1 MTRAGFKLGPAA
13 ISLVLV
19 GIAILLLV
27 PLMRSSSAVPV
38 ASEQLSQESREFQY
52 KQWKENFKAAD
63 PAYQA
68 MCDQALQ
75 NYKGN
80 GQFQQDMFVF
90 YNVFK
95 YWPMEGK
102 KGFYVDSG
110 TNDPIAGSNSLFYD
124 KCLGWDG
131 ICVEPQEVWHQII
144 ADARSCYLFKGCLA
158 SHSTS
163 AVMQGDG
170 QMAQAVFT
178 NDTAAAAG
186 SVQCATLKD
195 ILASQGH
202 SSIDFW
208 SLDVEG
214 AEIDVL
220 SSFDFE
226 DVSVKSILIEDFWVI
241 QRDLD
246 YLLTS
251 NGFLKYRQLAVDSFY
266 LARTTPFLNPMWEPA
281 GSQDDWVF
289 NKNWRETLK
298 DKIVC

>member
-1 MTRAGFKLGPAA
+1 MRAGSKLSPAA
-13 ISLVLV
+13 IPSVLV
-19 GIAILLLV
+19 GIGVLLIVWLMQSPAMPAIT
-27 PLMRSSSAVPV
+27 
-38 ASEQLSQESREFQY
+38 EQLSQESLEFQY
-52 KQWKENFKAAD
+52 KRWAENFKAAD
-63 PAYQA
+63 PAYQS
-68 MCDQALQ
+68 MCLQALQ
-75 NYKGN
+75 SFKGN

-102 KGFYVDSG
+102 TGFYVDSG
-110 TNDPIAGSNSLFYD
+110 TNDPIEGSNSLFYD

-131 ICVEPQEVWHQII
+131 ICVEPQEIWHESI
-144 ADARSCYLFKGCLA
+144 AATRSCYLFKGCLA

-163 AVMQGDG
+163 AIMQGQG
-170 QMAQAVFT
+170 QMAQAVYT
-178 NDTAAAAG
+178 NDTAAAEA
-186 SVQCATLKD
+186 SVQCAPLKD
-195 ILASQGH
+195 ILASQGQ

-220 SSFDFE
+220 SSFDF
-226 DVSVKSILIEDFWVI
+226 DDIPVQSILIEDFWVI

-266 LARTTPFLNPMWEPA
+266 LARTTPFLTPMWEPPRL
-281 GSQDDWVF
+281 QEDWVF

>member
-1 MTRAGFKLGPAA
+1 MRAVTKLGPVATP
-13 ISLVLV
+13 LVLL
-19 GIAILLLV
+19 GIAVLLIVCLIQ
-27 PLMRSSSAVPV
+27 SSSMPV
-38 ASEQLSQESREFQY
+38 ITEELSQESLELQY
-52 KQWKENFKAAD
+52 KQWMDSFKAAD
-63 PAYQA
+63 PAYQS

-75 NYKGN
+75 NFKGN

-90 YNVFK
+90 YNIFK

-131 ICVEPQEVWHQII
+131 ICVEPQETWHARI
-144 ADARSCYLFKGCLA
+144 AATRSCYLFKGCLA

-163 AVMQGDG
+163 AVMQGEG
-170 QMAQAVFT
+170 QMAQAVYT
-178 NDTAAAAG
+178 NDTAAAAA
-186 SVQCATLKD
+186 SVQCSPLKD
-195 ILASQGH
+195 ILASQQQ

-220 SSFDFE
+220 SSFDF
-226 DVSVKSILIEDFWVI
+226 DDIPVKSILIEDFWVI

-251 NGFLKYRQLAVDSFY
+251 NGFLKYRQLAVDSLY
-266 LARTTPFLNPMWEPA
+266 LARTTPFLTPMWEPA
-281 GSQDDWVF
+281 GLQKDWIF
-289 NKNWRETLK
+289 NKNWRGTLK